1 MRLSTLRAA
10 CGVWLTV
17 LLASGAARAAAAA
30 DQRTLEF
37 VENKGQWDER
47 AAFVAELPA
56 GRLFLAP
63 THFTYAFADPAALAA
78 HHDHRPDQ
86 PAELRAHAYSV
97 SFEGAN
103 PRAALL
109 SGEPT
114 AGRRNY
120 FRGGPEKGWV
130 SGAIGY
136 RTLRTTGL
144 YPGID
149 MRLYENADQHLE
161 YDFTLQPGA
170 RPGAIRLRYRGADE
184 LRLSEGNLLIRTSVG
199 SVTEQAPRAWQELG
213 GRRVAVPCA
222 FVLTGDVLTFE
233 VGKYDAGQPLV
244 IDPTVVFS
252 SFTGSTA
259 DNWGFTAT
267 YDQAGHMYSG
277 GIVFS
282 LGYPTTTGAYSTRWS
297 GLTDIGIIK
306 YDTKATGRGA
316 RLYATY
322 LGGSSADVPHSLVVN
337 AQNELIILGSTSSTN
352 FPTTPGAYDRTY
364 NGGQKMEPDFGLD
377 FPNGSDL
384 FVAKLSSDGA
394 RLLAATYLGGSAND
408 GVILQQRA
416 EGLVQNYG
424 DQFRG
429 DVITDAAGNVYLASS
444 TGSTNF
450 PTANGFQRTYQ
461 GGNTDAVVCKL
472 SADLGKLLWS
482 SLLGGPGADAAYSV
496 QLDQDRNVLLGGG
509 TTGTLPG
516 TATGYRPAR
525 AGGIDGFVARVSA
538 DGRTLERT
546 TYLGTA
552 AYDQV
557 YFIQLDGEAN
567 VYALGQT
574 RGAYPT
580 TAGRYAVAG
589 GNLFVHKLSPD
600 LKQSAYSTVF
610 GKGET
615 NVDLSP
621 TAFLV
626 DDCERIY
633 VSCWG
638 GATNYGYGSTANRA
652 TTRQPPT
659 FMNGLPTTANAAQ
672 RTTDGSDFY
681 LAEFTPD
688 MLALDY
694 ATFYGEN
701 GGGFGEHVDGGTSR
715 FDRRGNV
722 YQAVCGGCGGSS
734 GFPVPP
740 GVNTY
745 SRLNRSKNCNNAA
758 FKVNFEILVAD
769 PGPTR
774 YLCPKAAPVA
784 LGGTPGGGTWSG
796 DGVTGGGAKYQF
808 DPAKVQPG
816 AHLLTYTVR
825 ATGVCLSTRTVRYV
839 VVPDDPVT
847 LAAVPP
853 QCANSPAAVPLG
865 ASVAGGT
872 WSGPGVAGNAFSPA
886 RAGAGTHTLTY
897 ALPDSV
903 HCGAST
909 LQITVAAPPVV
920 SAGPAITRCADETAP
935 FQLTGA
941 TPANGTWSGPG
952 VTAAGLFTPPDTRGQ
967 GAIITLQYTSVL
979 PDGSCPAAAERTVVL
994 APVSAADVRLN
1005 VPECPVAPQFT
1016 GLAPLLVQF
1025 APALAGG
1032 TYEWDFGDGATSV
1045 DPAPSHEYG
1054 KGGSYRVRLTAR
1066 YAGCVVV
1073 TQFAP
1078 VEVADVFV
1086 PNIITPNGDDK
1097 NETFVPRFSCQPAAL
1112 QVFNRWG
1119 KEVYQTATYRNDWRG
1134 ENLPDGTYYYHLRDA
1149 VGRTVKGWVQI
1160 SR

>member
-1 MRLSTLRAA
+1 MLLFTLRAA
-10 CGVWLTV
+10 CGIWLT
-17 LLASGAARAAAAA
+17 LLTASGAVRAAAVVN

-47 AAFVAELPA
+47 ALFVAELPA
-56 GRLFLAP
+56 GRLYLAP
-63 THFTYAFADPAALAA
+63 TRFTYAFADPAALAA
-78 HHDHRPDQ
+78 HHDHRPNQ

-97 SFEGAN
+97 EFEGAS
-103 PRAALL
+103 PTAVV
-109 SGEPT
+109 SGGEPT

-120 FRGGPEKGWV
+120 FRGEQSRWV
-130 SGAIGY
+130 SGAAGY
-136 RTLRTTGL
+136 RTLRYAGL
-144 YPGID
+144 YAGID
-149 MRLYENADQHLE
+149 LQLYENADQHLE

-170 RPGAIRLRYRGADE
+170 QPGTIRLRYSGADE
-184 LRLSEGNLLIRTSVG
+184 LLLSEGNLLIRTSVG
-199 SVTEQAPRAWQELG
+199 SVMEQAPRAWQERNG
-213 GRRVAVPCA
+213 QRVAVPCA
-222 FVLTGDVLTFE
+222 FGLAGNVLTFE
-233 VGKYDAGQPLV
+233 VGKYDASLPLV
-244 IDPTVVFS
+244 IDPTVIFS

-267 YDQAGHMYSG
+267 YDQAGNMYSG
-277 GIVFS
+277 GIVFD
-282 LGYPTTTGAYSTRWS
+282 LGYPTTTGAYNTKWN

-306 YDTKATGRGA
+306 YDTKATGSGA

-322 LGGSSADVPHSLVVN
+322 LGGNSADVPHSLVVN
-337 AQNELIILGSTSSTN
+337 AQDELVILGSTGSPN

-364 NGGQKMEPDFGLD
+364 NGGQRMEPDNGLE

-408 GVILQQRA
+408 GVMLQGA
-416 EGLVQNYG
+416 GGLVQNYG

-444 TGSTNF
+444 TGSANF
-450 PTANGFQRTYQ
+450 PTANGFQGTYR
-461 GGNTDAVVCKL
+461 GGPTDAVVCKL

-482 SLLGGPGADAAYSV
+482 SLLGGPGADAAYSI
-496 QLDQDRNVLLGGG
+496 QLDKDHNVLLGGG
-509 TTGTLPG
+509 TNGGLPA
-516 TATGYRPAR
+516 TAGSYQPSYRGA
-525 AGGIDGFVARVSA
+525 IDGFVARISA

-546 TYLGTA
+546 TYLGTD

-557 YFIQLDGEAN
+557 YFVQLDRSAN
-567 VYALGQT
+567 VYVFGQT
-574 RGAYPT
+574 RGAYPV
-580 TAGRYAVAG
+580 TAGRYTTAG
-589 GNLFVHKLSPD
+589 GRQFIHKLLPD
-600 LKQSAYSTVF
+600 LTQSVYSTVF
-610 GKGET
+610 GAGQDHP
-615 NVDLSP
+615 DLSP

-633 VSCWG
+633 ISCWG
-638 GATNYGYGSTANRA
+638 GVVNRGFGTGTTA
-652 TTRQPPT
+652 
-659 FMNGLPTTANAAQ
+659 GLPTTANAVQ

-694 ATFYGEN
+694 ATFYGE
-701 GGGFGEHVDGGTSR
+701 GGSRSGEHVDGGTSR
-715 FDRRGNV
+715 FDQRGSI

-745 SRLNRSKNCNNAA
+745 STINRSLNCNNAA
-758 FKVNFEILVAD
+758 FKINFEILVAD

-774 YLCPKAAPVA
+774 YLCLGAAPVA

-796 DGVTGGGAKYQF
+796 DGVTGSDAKYQF
-808 DPAKVQPG
+808 DPAKAQPG
-816 AHLLTYTVR
+816 SHLLTYTVR
-825 ATGVCLSTRTVRYV
+825 ATGICLSTRTVRYV
-839 VVPDDPVT
+839 VVPNDPVT

-853 QCANSPAAVPLG
+853 QCTNSTATIPLT
-865 ASVAGGT
+865 ASVAGGI
-872 WSGPGVAGNAFSPA
+872 WSGPGVAGSAFSPA
-886 RAGAGTHTLTY
+886 KAGVGTHLLTY
-897 ALPDSV
+897 ALPDTV
-903 HCGAST
+903 HCGAIT
-909 LQITVAAPPVV
+909 LQITVVAPPVV
-920 SAGPAITRCADETAP
+920 SPGPTITRCADETAP

-941 TPANGTWSGPG
+941 TPENGTWSGPG
-952 VTAAGLFTPPDTRGQ
+952 VTAAGLFTPPDTQGK
-967 GAIITLQYTSVL
+967 GAIITLTYSSVL
-979 PDGSCPAAAERTVVL
+979 PDGSCPAAAERTIVL
-994 APVSAADVRLN
+994 APVSASDVRLN

-1025 APALAGG
+1025 EPALAGG
-1032 TYEWDFGDGATSV
+1032 TYEWDFGDQTTST
-1045 DPAPSHEYG
+1045 DPAPSHEYA

-1097 NETFVPRFSCQPAAL
+1097 NETFVPRFSCQPAEL
-1112 QVFNRWG
+1112 KVFNRWG

-1134 ENLPDGTYYYHLRDA
+1134 DNLPDGTYYYHLRDA
-1149 VGRTVKGWVQI
+1149 VGRTLKGWVQI

>member
-1 MRLSTLRAA
+1 MRFSTLRAA

-17 LLASGAARAAAAA
+17 LLASGAARAAAVAD

-63 THFTYAFADPAALAA
+63 TRLTYAFADPAALAA

-136 RTLRTTGL
+136 RTLRTAGL

-149 MRLYENADQHLE
+149 LRLYENADQQLE

-233 VGKYDAGQPLV
+233 VGKYDAGRPLV

-282 LGYPTTTGAYSTRWS
+282 LGYPTTTGAYSTKWS

-337 AQNELIILGSTSSTN
+337 AQEELIILGSTSSTN

-364 NGGQKMEPDFGLD
+364 NGGQKMEPDNGLE

-408 GVILQQRA
+408 GVMLQGA
-416 EGLVQNYG
+416 GGLVQNYG

-444 TGSTNF
+444 TSSTNF
-450 PTANGFQRTYQ
+450 PTANGFQGAYR
-461 GGNTDAVVCKL
+461 GGATDAVVCKFAPDL
-472 SADLGKLLWS
+472 SKLLWS
-482 SLLGGPGADAAYSV
+482 SLLGGPGADAAYSI
-496 QLDQDRNVLLGGG
+496 QLDQDRNVLVGGG
-509 TTGTLPG
+509 TNGGLPA
-516 TATGYRPAR
+516 TAGSYQPTYR
-525 AGGIDGFVARVSA
+525 GGIDGFVARIGA

-546 TYLGTA
+546 TYLGTD
-552 AYDQV
+552 AYDQA
-557 YFIQLDGEAN
+557 YFIQLDHSAN
-567 VYALGQT
+567 VYVFGQT
-574 RGAYPT
+574 RGAYPV
-580 TAGRYAVAG
+580 TAGRYTTPG
-589 GNLFVHKLSPD
+589 GRQFIHKLLPD
-600 LKQSAYSTVF
+600 LTQSVYSTVF
-610 GKGET
+610 GAGQDHP
-615 NVDLSP
+615 DLSP

-633 VSCWG
+633 ISCWG
-638 GATNYGYGSTANRA
+638 GVVNRGFGTGTTA
-652 TTRQPPT
+652 
-659 FMNGLPTTANAAQ
+659 GLPTTANAVQ

-694 ATFYGEN
+694 ATFYGES
-701 GGGFGEHVDGGTSR
+701 GSRSGEHVDGGTSR
-715 FDRRGNV
+715 FDRRGSI

-745 SRLNRSKNCNNAA
+745 SKVNSSTNCNNAA
-758 FKVNFEILVAD
+758 FKINFEILVAD

-816 AHLLTYTVR
+816 AHILTYTVR

-839 VVPDDPVT
+839 VVPDDSVT

-853 QCANSPAAVPLG
+853 QCTSSTATVPLT
-865 ASVAGGT
+865 ASVAGGV
-872 WSGPGVAGNAFSPA
+872 WSGPGVAGSAFSPA
-886 RAGAGTHTLTY
+886 KAGAGTHTLTY

-903 HCGAST
+903 HCGAIT
-909 LQITVAAPPVV
+909 LQITVVAPPVV
-920 SAGPAITRCADETAP
+920 SAGPAITRCANETAP

-952 VTAAGLFTPPDTRGQ
+952 VTAAGRFTPPDTRGQ
-967 GAIITLQYTSVL
+967 GAIITLKYISVL
-979 PDGSCPAAAERTVVL
+979 PDGSCPTTAERTIVL

-1032 TYEWDFGDGATSV
+1032 TYEWDFGDQATST
-1045 DPAPSHEYG
+1045 DAAPSHEYA

-1097 NETFVPRFSCQPAAL
+1097 NETFVPRFSCQPAEL
-1112 QVFNRWG
+1112 KVFDRWG
-1119 KEVYQTATYRNDWRG
+1119 KEVYQTAAYRNDWRG

-1149 VGRTVKGWVQI
+1149 AGRTLKGWVQI
-1160 SR
+1160 NR